1 MTLALSQ
8 RDIDE
13 LIGQVMR
20 KGGAERTPQVAKAR
34 LRAYDFKRPDKFSK
48 DHVRG
53 AQLLF
58 DNFGRQL
65 TSHFS
70 AMFRMALHAEVH
82 SIDQVTYEE
91 FAQSLPDP
99 CAVAIVSWSDLPS
112 NMLTN
117 MGLEVILPMLDRM
130 CGGEGNPSV
139 MSRSL
144 TDIEVAMSRRLA
156 QGMSDILAAT
166 VKEFNLQHKLSVV
179 ALETNPLFI
188 QQAMAPNDMVLSVS
202 VALKFGN
209 RSGLLEFCLPHALL
223 EPVLPAL
230 SANRW
235 FSTGTE
241 QASTESDS
249 VTSALEAVDVPIS
262 CRLGS
267 TTLPLKD
274 IMSME
279 EDDMLELNAPKTGYV
294 TLYVFG
300 KPKFKA
306 KIGLMGN
313 KLAARV
319 VALAEE
325 GEGDPV

>member
-1 MTLALSQ
+1 MALSQ
-8 RDIDE
+8 KDIDE
-13 LIGQVMR
+13 LIGRVKR
-20 KGGAERTPQVAKAR
+20 KGGAERTPQIAKAK

-48 DHVRG
+48 DHMRG

-70 AMFRMALHAEVH
+70 AMFRMAIHAEVE

-91 FAQSLPDP
+91 FAQALPDP

-112 NMLTN
+112 NMLTD
-117 MGLEVILPMLDRM
+117 MSLKVMLPMLDRM
-130 CGGEGNPSV
+130 CGGEGKPSLV
-139 MSRSL
+139 SRPL
-144 TDIEVAMSRRLA
+144 TDIEVAMAKRVA
-156 QGMSDILAAT
+156 QGMSDILSAT
-166 VKEFNLQHKLSVV
+166 MREFNIHHQLSAV

-202 VALKFGN
+202 VELKFGSQ
-209 RSGLLEFCLPHALL
+209 SGLLQFCLPHALL

-235 FSTGTE
+235 FSTGAQ
-241 QASTESDS
+241 QARPESDS
-249 VTSALEAVDVPIS
+249 VAGALEAVDVPIS

-267 TTLPLKD
+267 TTLSLRD
-274 IMSME
+274 ILSME
-279 EDDMLELNAPKTGYV
+279 EDDMLELNAPKTGYA